1 MEDKTIRGV
10 RIVHESYQPAQPD
23 GRARV
28 TAAATGRGGGSNGKG
43 ETRRQMAERR
53 VREGLKNMEWQE
65 RLIAK
70 MKAYGHDTDRE
81 ELLLANFRSRFSRPS
96 LARLTPSPRPVRN
109 RGPVRKTG
117 AGHLLDPFGHTPR
130 GGALINIIAQH
141 AATVLAQDQPHRFY
155 PADADEISGWRVAA
169 LALQSMAPPASCVRI
184 KSSRKLSIKVSL
196 EWCRA
201 PCNDP

>member
-1 MEDKTIRGV
+1 MLTLTTLIAGV
-10 RIVHESYQPAQPD
+10 AGYAVDALTS
-23 GRARV
+23 
-28 TAAATGRGGGSNGKG
+28 KG

-53 VREGLKNMEWQE
+53 VREGLKNMERQE

-81 ELLLANFRSRFSRPS
+81 ELLLANFKRS
-96 LARLTPSPRPVRN
+96 LAIFEAELASRTPSPRPVRN

-130 GGALINIIAQH
+130 GGALVNIIAQPT
-141 AATVLAQDQPHRFY
+141 ATVLAQDQPHRFY
-155 PADADEISGWRVAA
+155 PDDADKMSEWRVAA
-169 LALQSMAPPASCVRI
+169 LALQSMAPPASCERI